1 MGKMTP
7 SYRLNSRSM
16 PSYKSVTERI
26 IARAELT
33 KAFACLVKEI
43 KPILFWVLV
52 AIVLYLIFNGKMGQ
66 LQPQD
71 LLQLIKIIGEI
82 SLK

>member
-1 MGKMTP
+1 
-7 SYRLNSRSM
+7 M

-43 KPILFWVLV
+43 KPILFWVLA